1 MIYSTAPNPPAKF
14 TASMYGKTVTIELD
28 HSDFDLTELMEI
40 FKGLTIASG
49 FEINS
54 WNNVIKALS
63 AEIHDNET
71 EDLKEKLNEWKDEDE
86 DEFKDLRH
94 NTDTKAG
101 LDEWKARNGF
111 GSPTGEG
118 DVRKR
123 YNKDSEGYEST
134 DELDNDFFGPWGSVE
149 EEIVND
155 RMDIIGQ
162 NGNEGTH
169 YEYDGQFNDW
179 KNETPIEED
188 EDTQLKDYKG
198 IHITRPTYDWDS
210 ETNDILTNIN
220 DSITLIRDRMED
232 IDMRMDNIDE
242 QLGVLNADVAN
253 IELDIAFPPP
263 NEHILQAKGLYD
275 RAVKASERD
284 KERRNEYVDMETGE
298 VSVDGEYSNNGG
310 FDGKALF
317 TPYKKK
323 PNQKVTEKVIGKW
336 QTDNKTKE
344 VVKLDKT
351 KVRKG
356 KIKDL
361 KK

>member
-1 MIYSTAPNPPAKF
+1 
-14 TASMYGKTVTIELD
+14 MYGKTVTIELD
-28 HSDFDLTELMEI
+28 HSDFDLSELMEI

-49 FEINS
+49 FEMSS
-54 WNNVIKALS
+54 WNNVIKDLA
-63 AEIHDNET
+63 ADIHDTET
-71 EDLKEKLNEWKDEDE
+71 EDLKEKLNEWKDEADDNE
-86 DEFKDLRH
+86 WKDLRH
-94 NTDTKAG
+94 NTTNDG
-101 LDEWKARNGF
+101 LDEWKQKNGF
-111 GSPTGEG
+111 GSPTGDS

-155 RMDIIGQ
+155 RMNIIGQ

-169 YEYDGQFNDW
+169 YD
-179 KNETPIEED
+179 NEELVWGSED
-188 EDTQLKDYKG
+188 EDILPNDEYKG

-220 DSITLIRDRMED
+220 DSITLIKDRMED

-242 QLGVLNADVAN
+242 QIGVLNADVAN
-253 IELDIAFPPP
+253 IEFGIAFPPP

-275 RAVKASERD
+275 RAVKVHERD
-284 KERRNEYVDMETGE
+284 KEWRKDVVDMESGEVTNDSE
-298 VSVDGEYSNNGG
+298 VSVDGG
-310 FDGKALF
+310 FDGKKL
-317 TPYKKK
+317 
-323 PNQKVTEKVIGKW
+323 
-336 QTDNKTKE
+336 NKSI
-344 VVKLDKT
+344 VK
-351 KVRKG
+351 KG

>member
-1 MIYSTAPNPPAKF
+1 MIYSNAPNPPAKF

-28 HSDFDLTELMEI
+28 HSDFDLTELMEV

-54 WNNVIKALS
+54 WNNVIKDLS
-63 AEIHDNET
+63 AEIHDNER
-71 EDLKEKLNEWKDEDE
+71 EDLKEKLNEWKMDENDE

-94 NTDTKAG
+94 S
-101 LDEWKARNGF
+101 F
-111 GSPTGEG
+111 GSW
-118 DVRKR
+118 V
-123 YNKDSEGYEST
+123 KDSEGYENNKEDYDGQFKDWESET
-134 DELDNDFFGPWGSVE
+134 PVE
-149 EEIVND
+149 EDEDEMNK

-169 YEYDGQFNDW
+169 Y
-179 KNETPIEED
+179 
-188 EDTQLKDYKG
+188 
-198 IHITRPTYDWDS
+198 TYDWDDTIKKYEYES
-210 ETNDILTNIN
+210 NDILHNIN
-220 DSITLIRDRMED
+220 DSITLIKDRMID
-232 IDMRMDNIDE
+232 IDLKMDNIDE
-242 QLGVLNADVAN
+242 QIGILNADVAN
-253 IELDIAFPPP
+253 LEIGIAFPPP
-263 NEHILQAKGLYD
+263 NEHIIKAKSLYD
-275 RAVKASERD
+275 RTVKVSERD
-284 KERRNEYVDMETGE
+284 KEWRNDADKYNAFNDVVDMDNGE
-298 VSVDGEYSNNGG
+298 VSNNGG